1 MHIKRFLQLV
11 ATAALIAF
19 PVTASAQVAPVG
31 VMPGPVV
38 GPAPGG
44 LGILSNPI
52 AGGALAGTPAD
63 PFATTL
69 HVVPPPG
76 GAVILYDGV
85 RIKGWWVN
93 AGITTLKPGRTFI
106 ARFRLSRRQA
116 ARLERL

>member
-1 MHIKRFLQLV
+1 
-11 ATAALIAF
+11 
-19 PVTASAQVAPVG
+19 
-31 VMPGPVV
+31 MPGPVV

-85 RIKGWWVN
+85 NDVFSAYQHGR
-93 AGITTLKPGRTFI
+93 PGLPQHFHVGP
-106 ARFRLSRRQA
+106 RRE
-116 ARLERL
+116 RRPLLERLVVWRWAGGCACR